1 MATRPTADENTWS
14 LPREKSTSL
23 LSLLDDVQQRGHNAF
38 EVDDQRDEFSLIEF
52 RRRRSSAI
60 EQIESHANEQ
70 KFG

>member
-1 MATRPTADENTWS
+1 MAG
-14 LPREKSTSL
+14 L

-38 EVDDQRDEFSLIEF
+38 EVDDQRDELSLIEF